1 MSHAVAVNPT
11 PLRPALLRALASA
24 ATRELVWGMR
34 EVAREIAAW
43 RTRAE
48 LIPDG
53 PLRDDALHS
62 LERKRTN
69 TEGAALFATLLDGR
83 NGDVLRLLVVYQ
95 AIWDFLDSL
104 GERHPTEANGRELHR
119 ALIDALEPDRP
130 RADYYRHHPWGDD
143 GGYLA
148 ALVESCRQRCRA
160 LPAYD
165 RVRPFVVKEAK
176 RAQVQAL
183 NHLFDRAERDSALR
197 RWAETEFE
205 NGEEVH
211 WFELTAAAS
220 ASLVIHPL
228 LALSGKADLTVAEI
242 ATTRATY
249 WPWVS
254 LTTTMLD
261 NYVDQAE
268 DAASGNHNYFTHY
281 ADSEQG
287 VRQLCTYI
295 NRSTSGALALPNG
308 SRHAVVVSA
317 MVAMYLSKDGHDSPS
332 TRCDLRRLADAGG
345 SLVCLL
351 VPILRAWRILYSQR
365 SA

>member
-1 MSHAVAVNPT
+1 MSHTVAVNPT
-11 PLRPALLRALASA
+11 PLRPALLRALTSA
-24 ATRELVWGMR
+24 VARELLWGMR
-34 EVAREIAAW
+34 EVAREIGAW
-43 RTRAE
+43 RARAE
-48 LIPDG
+48 LIRDG

-83 NGDVLRLLVVYQ
+83 NRDALRLLVVYQ

-104 GERHPTEANGRELHR
+104 GERHPTEANGRELHQ
-119 ALIDALEPDRP
+119 ALIDALDPDSP

-148 ALVESCRQRCRA
+148 ALVESCRERCRV
-160 LPAYD
+160 LPGYE

-183 NHLFDRAERDSALR
+183 NHLFDRQERDTALR

-205 NGEEVH
+205 DGEELR

-228 LALSGKADLTVAEI
+228 LALSGKADLTDAEI
-242 ATTRATY
+242 ADTRAAY

-268 DAASGNHNYFTHY
+268 DAESGNHNYFTHY
-281 ADSEQG
+281 ADGEQG
-287 VRQLCTYI
+287 VRQLCNYI
-295 NRSTSGALALPNG
+295 HRSTSGALALPNG
-308 SRHAVVVSA
+308 NRHAIVVSA
-317 MVAMYLSKDGHDSPS
+317 MVAMYLSKDGHGSPS
-332 TRCDLRRLADAGG
+332 ARHDLRRLADAGG

-351 VPILRAWRILYSQR
+351 VPILKVWRIVYSQR

>member
-11 PLRPALLRALASA
+11 PLRPVLLRALASA
-24 ATRELVWGMR
+24 ATRELLWGMR

-43 RTRAE
+43 RGRAA

-69 TEGAALFATLLDGR
+69 TEGAALFATLLDRR

-148 ALVESCRQRCRA
+148 ALVESCRERCRS

-165 RVRPFVVKEAK
+165 RVRPFVVKEAE

-183 NHLFDRAERDSALR
+183 NHLFDREERDAALR

-205 NGEEVH
+205 DGEDVR

-228 LALSGKADLTVAEI
+228 LALSGKADLTVSEI
-242 ATTRATY
+242 ATTRAVY

-281 ADSEQG
+281 ADTEQG
-287 VRQLCTYI
+287 VSQLCTYI
-295 NRSTSGALALPNG
+295 NRSTHSALTLPHG

-317 MVAMYLSKDGHDSPS
+317 MVAMYLSKDGHGSQS
-332 TRCDLRRLADAGG
+332 ARRDLRRLAAAGG
-345 SLVCLL
+345 SLVRFL
-351 VPILRAWRILYSQR
+351 VPVLRGWRIVYSQR